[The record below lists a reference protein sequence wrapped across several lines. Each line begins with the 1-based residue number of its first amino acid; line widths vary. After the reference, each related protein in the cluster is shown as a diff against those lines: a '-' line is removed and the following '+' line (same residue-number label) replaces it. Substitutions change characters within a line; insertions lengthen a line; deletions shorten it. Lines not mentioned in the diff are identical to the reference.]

1 MPGRPG
7 AIPIPRFHVNPSLS
21 HPSPSTLFRSAA
33 VQCNLI
39 GNSWE
44 ECRRGSPAAS
54 PYLFPVKAA
63 ARRLPRGTGN
73 ISGSQLALPP
83 APVLRAGF
91 PIKHTLFIP
100 GGALATAFCA
110 ASPFTSPHCWGCTA
124 AFLGTTASPLRGA
137 FWEDRGLL
145 PEEGSP
151 AGLPDPG
158 LQQPNRETQS
168 AGWVR
173 SAGSRLQMQC
183 TPKLFLPLLHD
194 PSSLLTLHL

>member
-1 MPGRPG
+1 MGGVPPGLASSISIFISCKSSSEEVAEGNGEHFRLSAGSAPCPCFKSR
-7 AIPIPRFHVNPSLS
+7 IPNQAYPLYP
-21 HPSPSTLFRSAA
+21 
-33 VQCNLI
+33 
-39 GNSWE
+39 
-44 ECRRGSPAAS
+44 RGSP
-54 PYLFPVKAA
+54 
-63 ARRLPRGTGN
+63 RHR
-73 ISGSQLALPP
+73 
-83 APVLRAGF
+83 VLR
-91 PIKHTLFIP
+91 
-100 GGALATAFCA
+100 A